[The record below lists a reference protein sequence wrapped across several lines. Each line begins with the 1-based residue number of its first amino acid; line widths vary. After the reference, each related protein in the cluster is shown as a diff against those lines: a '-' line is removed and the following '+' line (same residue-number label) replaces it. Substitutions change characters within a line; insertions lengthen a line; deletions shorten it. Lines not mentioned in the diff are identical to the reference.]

1 MQKQVKGTPQDV
13 CGYLLGLLIP
23 EAFFSRVGHLGCV
36 WRIRD
41 QSAEGP
47 WGITAKDQGLSL
59 EKAGRVLPASRLRG
73 LDMALPAWICV
84 LSYPR
89 VLPQLTAESYFHA
102 VVLGGGVL
110 G

>member
-1 MQKQVKGTPQDV
+1 M
-13 CGYLLGLLIP
+13 CGESETSL
-23 EAFFSRVGHLGCV
+23 
-36 WRIRD
+36 
-41 QSAEGP
+41 QEGP
-47 WGITAKDQGLSL
+47 GASQAEAITAKDQGLSL

-84 LSYPR
+84 LSYPC
-89 VLPQLTAESYFHA
+89 VLPKLTAESYFHA